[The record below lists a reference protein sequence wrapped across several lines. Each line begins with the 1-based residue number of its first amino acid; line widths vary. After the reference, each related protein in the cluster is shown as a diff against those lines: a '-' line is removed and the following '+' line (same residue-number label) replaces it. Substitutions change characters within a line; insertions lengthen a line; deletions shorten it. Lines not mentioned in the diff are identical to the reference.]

1 MKGASPRPLAGGG
14 FTLIELLVVIAII
27 GILAAVLLPTI
38 NTVRGKEKFRRVQLQ
53 MADIVQA
60 VHSYESSYS
69 HTPVF
74 GSALTS
80 VLPPNFSSPG
90 EDFTF
95 GGPLRDQNGSPFSIT
110 SLGTYQAQNSELIAV
125 LMDMETY
132 PDGTPTINL
141 KHSKNTAQT
150 KFLNAKLVGN
160 TTSPGVGTDGVY
172 RDPWGNPY
180 IISIDA
186 NNDDKCRDAFYR
198 LRRVSQTQPNS
209 PVGFFGLA
217 NSTDSNGNGDHFEFH
232 GSVTVWSAGPD
243 GKIDTL
249 ADADHGANKD
259 NVLSWK

>member
-1 MKGASPRPLAGGG
+1 MKGASPRPLTGGG

-27 GILAAVLLPTI
+27 GILAAILLPTLHSGI
-38 NTVRGKEKFRRVQLQ
+38 RGGKIRTAQ
-53 MADIVQA
+53 MQMSQIVQA

-69 HTPVF
+69 HAPVF

-95 GGPLRDQNGSPFSIT
+95 GGTLRDQNGSPVSIT
-110 SLGTYQAQNSELIAV
+110 ALGTYQAQNSELIAV

-132 PDGTPTINL
+132 PNGTPTINL

-150 KFLNAKLVGN
+150 RFLNAKLVGN

-209 PVGFFGLA
+209 PVGYFGLA
-217 NSTDSNGNGDHFEFH
+217 NSTDPNGNGDHFEFH
-232 GSVTVWSAGPD
+232 GNVTVWSAGPD
-243 GKIDTL
+243 GKIDTS

>member
-1 MKGASPRPLAGGG
+1 MKGSTPRPLTRGG

-27 GILAAVLLPTI
+27 GILAAILLPSLGPMDKR
-38 NTVRGKEKFRRVQLQ
+38 RGTKVAQMQ
-53 MADIVQA
+53 MAQIVQA
-60 VHSYESSYS
+60 VHSYESSHS
-69 HTPVF
+69 RTPVF

-95 GGPLRDQNGSPFSIT
+95 GGTLRDQNGNPLPIVVP
-110 SLGTYQAQNSELIAV
+110 GTYQAQNNELIAV

-141 KHSKNTAQT
+141 KHARNTAQIKYLT
-150 KFLNAKLVGN
+150 AKFVGN
-160 TTSPGVGTDGVY
+160 TASPGIGTDGVY
-172 RDPWGNPY
+172 RDPWCNPY

-186 NNDDKCRDAFYR
+186 NNDDKCRDAYYR
-198 LRRVSQTQPNS
+198 LQRVSQTQPNS
-209 PVGFFGLA
+209 PVGYFGLA
-217 NSTDSNGNGDHFEFH
+217 NSTDANGNGDHFEFH

-243 GKIDTL
+243 GKIDTSL
-249 ADADHGANKD
+249 DADHGTNKD